1 MSWQLKLFNL
11 LPNYVKKIGCLFLRK
26 LGRDPDA
33 WLEDFLKKHK
43 GEK

>member
-11 LPNYVKKIGCLFLRK
+11 LPNYIKKIGCLFLRK
-26 LGRDPDA
+26 LGRDPDT
-33 WLEDFLKKHK
+33 WLENFLEKHK